1 MSNVKLLDCTLRDGG
16 FVNDWE
22 FGHDEIINIF
32 ERLVSAGLDIIEVGF
47 IDENREF
54 DMNRTIA
61 PDSASLDK
69 IFEGLNPENAMIVGM
84 IDFGTCSIEHVAPC
98 SESFLDGIR
107 VIFKQKN
114 IHEAIEFC
122 RQIQD
127 KGYKLFVQPV
137 SITGYSDMEML
148 ELVEMVNELKPHAM
162 SIVDTYGLL
171 HKNNLMHYFNLID
184 QHLSPEISMGYHSH
198 NNFQLGYANAIE
210 LMTSN
215 TQRQITIDGSV
226 YGMGKGAGNSNME
239 LMAMYMNDNYG
250 TNYDISQ
257 ILEIIDVS
265 IMKWY
270 LKSPWGYS
278 LRYYLAASN
287 DCHPKYVMYLTQKRT
302 LSIKSINEIL
312 DSIDENEK
320 LTFNKDYIENLY
332 MEYQKKDFD
341 DTHARN
347 ELSEKLNSKSILLV
361 GPGTSVNTYKDTIQQ
376 YVSENKPV
384 VISINYNPTNITADY
399 IFLSNAKRYVSLVNR
414 LNSAECRAKVIA
426 TSNVTKVSGLFDYTI
441 EYSSLLDMNC
451 SIIDNSLVM
460 LLRLLKN
467 IGVKEVQLA
476 GFDGYTS
483 NDTPN
488 YFDMAMEYSFS
499 DKQAD
504 EVNQYVIDFIEE
516 NSNEL
521 TVGYITPSLYDRN

>member
-22 FGHDEIINIF
+22 FGHDDIVNIF
-32 ERLVSAGLDIIEVGF
+32 DRLVSADLDVIEVGF
-47 IDENREF
+47 LDGSREF
-54 DMNRTIA
+54 DINRTIT
-61 PDSASLDK
+61 PDTKSMDK
-69 IFEGLNPENAMIVGM
+69 ILAGLDSGNAMIVGM
-84 IDFGTCSIEHVAPC
+84 IDFGTCALENIAPC
-98 SESFLDGIR
+98 SECFLDGIR

-114 IHEAIEFC
+114 MHEAIEYC
-122 RQIQD
+122 RQIKN

-137 SITGYSDMEML
+137 SITGYSDEEML
-148 ELVEMVNELKPHAM
+148 ELIGMVNELKPYAM

-184 QHLSPEISMGYHSH
+184 KHLLPEISMGYHSH

-210 LMTSN
+210 LITSN
-215 TQRQITIDGSV
+215 TDRNITIDGSV
-226 YGMGKGAGNSNME
+226 YGMGKGAGNSNLE
-239 LMAMYMNDNYG
+239 LLAMYMNDNYG

-270 LKSPWGYS
+270 LKYPWGYS

-287 DCHPKYVMYLTQKRT
+287 DCHPKYVMFLTQKRT

-312 DSIDENEK
+312 NSIDDKEK
-320 LTFNKDYIENLY
+320 LTFNQIHIEKLY
-332 MEYQKKDFD
+332 MDYQKKDFD
-341 DTHARN
+341 DTHALN
-347 ELSEKLNSKSILLV
+347 ELAQILIGNPILLI
-361 GPGTSVNTYKDTIQQ
+361 GPGTSVKKYNDKIQQ
-376 YVSENKPV
+376 YVNDKKPII
-384 VISINYNPTNITADY
+384 ISINYNPTNVSADY

-414 LNSAECRAKVIA
+414 LNSEDCKVKVIA
-426 TSNVTKVSGLFDYTI
+426 TSNVTKVNGMFDYTI

-460 LLRLLKN
+460 LLKILKK

-488 YFDMAMEYSFS
+488 YFDMAMEYVFT
-499 DKQAD
+499 DTQAN
-504 EVNQYVIDFIEE
+504 EVNDYVINFIKE
-516 NSNEL
+516 NSSDLKVNF
-521 TVGYITPSLYDRN
+521 ITPTLYDKK